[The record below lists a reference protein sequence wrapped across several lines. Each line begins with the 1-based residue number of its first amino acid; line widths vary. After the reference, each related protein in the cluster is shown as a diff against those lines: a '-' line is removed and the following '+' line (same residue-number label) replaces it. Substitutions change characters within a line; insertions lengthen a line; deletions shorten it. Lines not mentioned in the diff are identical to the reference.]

1 MIQSLVL
8 NEWEELKMYIV
19 IDNFNDLE
27 DNRHKYVVDDIYP
40 YEKRDVSQER
50 IEELSTVNNKLK
62 RALIKEVSLDEMSVE
77 QLVSYAKREKI
88 DLVQVILDELKQD
101 TDNNDD
107 SLKELEHLRKIA
119 KKMKIEF
126 SDETGIEELKELIE
140 SKENKK

>member
-1 MIQSLVL
+1 
-8 NEWEELKMYIV
+8 MYIV